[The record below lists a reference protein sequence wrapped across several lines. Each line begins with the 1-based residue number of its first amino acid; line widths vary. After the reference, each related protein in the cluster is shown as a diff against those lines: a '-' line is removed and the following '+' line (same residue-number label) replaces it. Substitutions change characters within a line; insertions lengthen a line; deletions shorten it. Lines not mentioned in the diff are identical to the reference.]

1 MKTKDKIL
9 KYLKEKKS
17 ASGRELSQSFGIS
30 RQATNKHLKELILN
44 GNVVKEGTTKGV
56 IYRSSLAGRKI
67 QSVQRFRKICSLQ
80 GLEEDKIFKE
90 VELLLNLRKNLKKN
104 VFEIIHY
111 TFTEI
116 LNNALEHS
124 RSTKCYIETTL
135 DQYKCN
141 FRIRDYGIG
150 IFYSIFTKFNL
161 SDETSAI
168 GELIK
173 GKTTTMKEKH
183 SGEGVFFTSKS
194 GDAIAFR
201 SHKIN
206 LIFDNLKR
214 DVFVEERKLVKGT
227 EVNFSMSRNSKRKL
241 KAIFEQFAP
250 REFGYR
256 FEKTKAF
263 VKLFQKECISR
274 SEAKRLLL
282 NLDKF
287 KEIILDFKG
296 VKSIG
301 QGFADEI
308 FRVFRKEY
316 PDTIIGTEN
325 VNPTLKPIIKRAV
338 DNNGDFPE
346 NFARS
351 GIGTTV
357 KDK

>member
-1 MKTKDKIL
+1 MNTKDKIL

-17 ASGRELSQSFGIS
+17 ASGRDLSQSFGIS
-30 RQATNKHLKELILN
+30 RQAANKHLKELILN
-44 GNVVKEGTTKGV
+44 GKVMKEGTTKGA
-56 IYRSSLAGRKI
+56 IYRSSLTGRKS

-80 GLEEDKIFKE
+80 GLEEDTIFEE

-116 LNNALEHS
+116 LNNAIEHS
-124 RSTKCYIETTL
+124 QSKKSYIEIIL
-135 DQYKCN
+135 DQYRCN
-141 FRIRDYGIG
+141 FQIRDYGIG

-183 SGEGVFFTSKS
+183 TGEGVFFTSKS
-194 GDAIAFR
+194 GDVITFR

-214 DVFVEERKLVKGT
+214 DVFVEERKVIGGT
-227 EVNFSMSRNSKRKL
+227 EVNFSISRNSKRGL
-241 KAIFEQFAP
+241 QTIFAEFAP
-250 REFGYR
+250 RKFGYR

-274 SEAKRLLL
+274 SEARRLLL
-282 NLDKF
+282 GLDKF

-296 VKSIG
+296 VKSLG

-308 FRVFRKEY
+308 FRVFRKKY
-316 PDTIIGTEN
+316 PNTIIGTEN
-325 VNPTLKPIIKRAV
+325 LNPTLKPIIKRVV
-338 DNNGDFPE
+338 DNK
-346 NFARS
+346 
-351 GIGTTV
+351 I
-357 KDK
+357 